1 MAHDAVAAC
10 FERFQTEVRAEI
22 QKKVDADMASLEEE
36 NVQKQK
42 LQDDL
47 VQREHAATTNDY
59 RRKIRLH
66 KQQTEDSASKLS
78 ECSDIIQAKETELLC
93 MKTTVADLKSN
104 IKTNKIDREKMVNA
118 IDEYDVK
125 VNLVEMEI
133 QTVCQRNRQIHEENK
148 KLKEKMA
155 NRKREQDKRK
165 AEMAEMATFRP
176 KMLDMADR
184 MVVHFNKITLQIVK
198 IDEKQ
203 RRIIVEK
210 TAIISQMQTEKLA
223 NGAKK
228 RKVAGDNVSADVAA
242 GSLS

>member
-1 MAHDAVAAC
+1 
-10 FERFQTEVRAEI
+10 
-22 QKKVDADMASLEEE
+22 
-36 NVQKQK
+36 
-42 LQDDL
+42 
-47 VQREHAATTNDY
+47 
-59 RRKIRLH
+59 
-66 KQQTEDSASKLS
+66 
-78 ECSDIIQAKETELLC
+78 

-104 IKTNKIDREKMVNA
+104 IKTNKINGEKMVNA

-133 QTVCQRNRQIHEENK
+133 QNVCQRNRQIHEENK

-155 NRKREQDKRK
+155 NRKREQDKQK

-184 MVVHFNKITLQIVK
+184 MVAQYNKITLQIVK

-203 RRIIVEK
+203 RRIIAEK

-223 NGAKK
+223 NAAKK